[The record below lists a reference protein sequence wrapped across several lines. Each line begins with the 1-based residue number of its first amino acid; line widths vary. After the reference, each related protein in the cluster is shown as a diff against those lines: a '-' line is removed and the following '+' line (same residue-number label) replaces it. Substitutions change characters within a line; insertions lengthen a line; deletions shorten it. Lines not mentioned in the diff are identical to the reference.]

1 MRIKNEKE
9 FNDYKANLEII
20 IAKGTD
26 LGSMEFLS
34 KEDLDEFDRL
44 TDAIAEYE
52 AAYYPLPGRVSTLLV
67 CAIKEK
73 MKEKGINQKRAAELL
88 SISEKHISDLLCGKG
103 KLDLNIVKRL
113 RDNFGL
119 SADFI
124 LDMV

>member
-1 MRIKNEKE
+1 MRIKNENE

-34 KEDLDEFDRL
+34 KEDLDELDRL

-88 SISEKHISDLLCGKG
+88 SISEKRISDLLCGKG
-103 KLDLNIVKRL
+103 KLDLNIVKRR